1 MLATVAELTI
11 RDLDRYED
19 PHRCVARAQQY
30 LLSARK
36 SAAQA
41 LAAMKDLREKRK
53 EEQGLL
59 PGGRT
64 SDQDQDLLRA
74 MLVFSCA
81 GVDAAMKALIEDAL
95 PDLADMDPAVQGKLD
110 QFAERYLA
118 DGGAVSSKSLARVL
132 GHAGSPRQALVQQ
145 FIQDLTGGS
154 LQSSEQLQTVSGA
167 LGVTDPDLRRGADEL
182 NAVFR
187 ARNQIIHELD
197 LTAEG
202 WFNRRQRAMRH
213 MVDMANDA
221 LNVAQGI
228 INSVC
233 ENLWEAEDV
242 AASGTTQE
250 SP

>member
-1 MLATVAELTI
+1 VADLAI

-36 SAAQA
+36 SSAQA
-41 LAAMKDLREKRK
+41 LEAMQDLREKRK
-53 EEQGLL
+53 EEQSLL

-74 MLVFSCA
+74 MLVFACA

-95 PDLADMDPAVQGKLD
+95 PDLADMDLAVQGKLD

-118 DGGAVSSKSLARVL
+118 DGGAVSSKALARVL

-154 LQSSEQLQTVSGA
+154 LQSSAQLQTVCGA
-167 LGVTDPDLRRGADEL
+167 LGVTDPDLRREADDL
-182 NAVFR
+182 NVVFR

-197 LTAEG
+197 LAAEG
-202 WFNRRQRAMRH
+202 WFKRRQRAMRH
-213 MVDMANDA
+213 MVEMANDA
-221 LNVAQGI
+221 LAVAQGI

-233 ENLWEAEDV
+233 ENLWEAEEV
-242 AASGTTQE
+242 AASEITQD